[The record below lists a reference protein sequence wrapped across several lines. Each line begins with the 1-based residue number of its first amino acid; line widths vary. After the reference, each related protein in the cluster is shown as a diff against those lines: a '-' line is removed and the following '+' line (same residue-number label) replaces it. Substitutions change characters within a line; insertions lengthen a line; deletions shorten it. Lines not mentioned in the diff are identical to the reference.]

1 MSLSHHVLDMSPP
14 PQGPSPQA
22 PRGSTSP
29 RVGGLETE
37 PRDDRRRG
45 RLNAELLIEVLA
57 GNTDSVKRCLE
68 TGSSVNATCRPT
80 LTSALHLAVACRHED
95 IARLLLSWGAD
106 VLRRDLE
113 GRQAIHVAAAVGD
126 PVLLR
131 LLLQRDS
138 DMVNSQVVPSREAED
153 TLSLDC
159 WSHDHSSVSDKIPQ
173 VAQKSSPLH
182 QAAQRVNLTCVI
194 LLLEQ
199 GAKVDVKDGRD
210 LTPLDVVGEITI
222 GKAVGLSKSSKTP
235 SDMQNIINC
244 LLQKG
249 AKFTIRKSTLGQG
262 VENQVTMEVNCLHTA
277 VLQEDPQL
285 IEFLLD
291 NEASLSILNGEGLT
305 PLHLAVSKRLL
316 EPLRIILEKNQSI
329 QVLDA
334 VDFQG
339 RTPLHLAVAQMW
351 LPGVSLLLEA
361 GADVKVT
368 SSEGQTVL
376 HMAVATHQPD
386 LLKELL
392 TIREAVNMIDAR
404 NRHHETPLSWAVSM
418 GQLACVEV
426 LLAKGADVTIKLP
439 GKCSLI
445 HLCAIRGHSSVLAE
459 ILKYPRM
466 AMFKNSQTNEQNGG
480 LTALHLAA
488 LEGSTSCA
496 DVLLAAGCDVH
507 KVSFQCPYRKSTPLH
522 VAAMKG
528 RSKIVLAI
536 VNHDLSTLKAK
547 NEDKWYPLHVAA
559 RFSNHECVKI
569 MLLNGANLA
578 TTVLDSDFKKRTA
591 FDIIV
596 CNILD
601 PAAFVNDVFDCYIQ
615 VNEYPLNSN
624 ECEIKVNYDILQP
637 LGPDRKQMKVLDS
650 LLNCKKCAV
659 QENVLLHPLIQTFLH
674 LKWRRMRV
682 LFFVIMALYMMF
694 TLSLTSTAMCYY
706 VLWGQIHSR
715 FLYLVTCGCSFT
727 LGISLLIITIQELL
741 QAFRMQRY
749 YFKDLESW
757 IKWSS
762 FILSFLVLLGDHPTE
777 WLAQVA
783 SVAVL
788 LSWLELLFLLSRWPS
803 TLGFYIV
810 MFFTVA
816 RNVFTV
822 LATFLFVI
830 LGFMFAFMIHF
841 RDSGQFTDVW
851 RSFTKVLVMTFELDY
866 EKMFRTVNGM
876 NAVVGR
882 GIFLYFMVLM
892 AIVLMNLLV
901 GIAVSD
907 IAMLEK
913 QGRARRLA
921 KQIDFLSMLESY
933 VYNRYLFAFCPNKLS
948 KIIRRFRAVDRV
960 LKFYPGRP
968 RKRGNQLTED
978 LIQSLIDNVVRQRS
992 NCKKK
997 NCEVGCIG
1005 DDVSVLRTL

>member
-1 MSLSHHVLDMSPP
+1 MSSISYLRVNVAKGFSERLKPREQLMSLSHHVLDMSPP

-22 PRGSTSP
+22 PRGSISP
-29 RVGGLETE
+29 SVGLETE

-95 IARLLLSWGAD
+95 IARLLLSSGAD
-106 VLRRDLE
+106 VQRRDLE

-131 LLLQRDS
+131 LLLQQDS
-138 DMVNSQVVPSREAED
+138 DMVNSQVVPSYEAED

-210 LTPLDVVGEITI
+210 LTPLDVV
-222 GKAVGLSKSSKTP
+222 
-235 SDMQNIINC
+235 
-244 LLQKG
+244 
-249 AKFTIRKSTLGQG
+249 
-262 VENQVTMEVNCLHTA
+262 
-277 VLQEDPQL
+277 
-285 IEFLLD
+285 
-291 NEASLSILNGEGLT
+291 
-305 PLHLAVSKRLL
+305 
-316 EPLRIILEKNQSI
+316 
-329 QVLDA
+329 LDA

-351 LPGVSLLLEA
+351 LPGVSHLLEA

-368 SSEGQTVL
+368 SSDGQTVL

-522 VAAMKG
+522 IAAMKG
-528 RSKIVLAI
+528 HSKIVLAI

-624 ECEIKVNYDILQP
+624 ECEIK
-637 LGPDRKQMKVLDS
+637 
-650 LLNCKKCAV
+650 
-659 QENVLLHPLIQTFLH
+659 
-674 LKWRRMRV
+674 
-682 LFFVIMALYMMF
+682 
-694 TLSLTSTAMCYY
+694 
-706 VLWGQIHSR
+706 
-715 FLYLVTCGCSFT
+715 
-727 LGISLLIITIQELL
+727 ELL

-762 FILSFLVLLGDHPTE
+762 FLLSFLVLLGDHPAE
-777 WLAQVA
+777 WLAQVS

-830 LGFMFAFMIHF
+830 LGFMFTFMIHF

-851 RSFTKVLVMTFELDY
+851 GSFTKVLVMTFELDY

-907 IAMLEK
+907 IAMLQK

-921 KQIDFLSMLESY
+921 KQIDFLSMLES
-933 VYNRYLFAFCPNKLS
+933 
-948 KIIRRFRAVDRV
+948 
-960 LKFYPGRP
+960 
-968 RKRGNQLTED
+968 
-978 LIQSLIDNVVRQRS
+978 QRS